1 MTGTIAVLTV
11 GIDEHERLTRI
22 FGAEAA
28 GRGLADFGD
37 GLDRL
42 LDRLLSQHEV
52 TGRSRRDADGRWSA
66 RFRVLAG
73 GLPRDARETCTA
85 IEEAGRKLVHDLL
98 VAVFGMGTGMRIP
111 FVLAVLPLPEGAAPA
126 EEGCPA
132 SWIEEMLAAR
142 PRRTLESAGDTRAA
156 VADILAA
163 RTLRTVLQ
171 PIVRMTDRRVVG
183 FEALSRGPEGS
194 PLERPD
200 LLFDAAHAAGLS
212 VETELLCAELALER
226 TRDALPP
233 DALLTINLGPEA
245 LARAADAL
253 PLAGRRDIL
262 FELTEHL
269 PLGGAKDLAMAV
281 AQLRGQGVG
290 LALDDTGCGFAD
302 MDTARILRPDIVKLC
317 ITVVRNADKG
327 SPFVDAIR
335 ETTRRLLDLGCRVLA
350 EGVETEAQHAAL
362 FGCGIELAQGWLY
375 GRPAPVTELPAATA
389 KSSHES

>member
-1 MTGTIAVLTV
+1 MTGTVAILTV
-11 GIDEHERLTRI
+11 GIDERERLIRI
-22 FGAEAA
+22 FGPEAA
-28 GRGLADFGD
+28 GLGLTDFGD

-42 LDRLLSQHEV
+42 MDRLLAQHEV
-52 TGRSRRDADGRWSA
+52 IGRSRHDADGRWSA

-73 GLPRDARETCTA
+73 GLPRDAGETCAA

-111 FVLAVLPLPEGAAPA
+111 FVLAVLPLPDRGVPA
-126 EEGCPA
+126 GEECPA
-132 SWIEEMLAAR
+132 AWIEEVLAAR
-142 PRRTLESAGDTRAA
+142 PRRTQGASDGARAA
-156 VADILAA
+156 VAGILAT

-171 PIVRMTDRRVVG
+171 PIVRMADRRVVG

-200 LLFDAAHAAGLS
+200 LLFDAAHTAGLS

-226 TRDALPP
+226 TRDVLPP
-233 DALLTINLGPEA
+233 GALLTINLGPEA

-269 PLGGAKDLAMAV
+269 PLGGAEDLAAPV
-281 AQLRGQGVG
+281 AQLRTGGVG

-302 MDTARILRPDIVKLC
+302 METARILRPDIVKLC

-327 SPFVDAIR
+327 SPFVDAIG
-335 ETTRRLLDLGCRVLA
+335 ETTRRLRAMDCRVLA
-350 EGVETEAQHAAL
+350 EGVETEDQHAAL
-362 FGCGIELAQGWLY
+362 SGCGIELAQGWLY
-375 GRPAPVTELPAATA
+375 GRPASLADSLKAGGGIQTD
-389 KSSHES
+389 